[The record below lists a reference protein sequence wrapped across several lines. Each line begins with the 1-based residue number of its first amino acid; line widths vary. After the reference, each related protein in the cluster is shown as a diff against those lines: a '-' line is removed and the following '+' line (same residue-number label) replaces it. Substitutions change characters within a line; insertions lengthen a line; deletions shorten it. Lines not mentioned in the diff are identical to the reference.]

1 MQTSNR
7 FSFPRHF
14 AVLALAS
21 AIAAPVWAQ
30 QAQPSDASSQQA
42 QPAATD
48 SQSMPNSAAQPSQ
61 NYNQPLAQPKEGF
74 WGRVNPFASK
84 KWVRRTTDP
93 INDRLSELDSVN
105 ARNAQDIKDVDAR
118 AQAGIQKAQS
128 SADAANQTANS
139 ANNEAQTASNTAQ
152 QASGHVDH
160 LNSTVNGLDQYH
172 QVTDVEIRF
181 RSGSPALTADARTKL
196 DQLATTL
203 GSQNGYIVEM
213 EAHSPAAG
221 GTGIEY
227 SQRMAEAIERYL
239 VTQHQIPV
247 YRMHYVAL
255 GNAPMVP
262 AATTASGTPGTGDA
276 TSTTATADQDQKPVR
291 VRTSTVHVMLME
303 NSLAAQAEASPQS
316 APAAAGTEQP

>member
-1 MQTSNR
+1 MQTSNH
-7 FSFPRHF
+7 FPFPRHF

-30 QAQPSDASSQQA
+30 QAQPT
-42 QPAATD
+42 ATD
-48 SQSMPNSAAQPSQ
+48 SQSAPNSAAQPSP
-61 NYNQPLAQPKEGF
+61 NFSQPLSQPKEGF

-84 KWVRRTTDP
+84 KWVKRNTDP
-93 INDRLSELDSVN
+93 INDRLTELDEVN

-118 AQAGIQKAQS
+118 AQAGIRKAQA

-139 ANNEAQTASNTAQ
+139 ANNEAETANNTAQ

-172 QVTDVEIRF
+172 QVTEAEIQF
-181 RSGSPALTADARTKL
+181 RSGSPVLTADARAKL

-203 GSQNGYIVEM
+203 TGRNGYIVEM

-221 GTGIEY
+221 GAGIQS

-239 VTQHQIPV
+239 VTEHQIPV

-255 GNAPMVP
+255 GNAPITASTTGTP
-262 AATTASGTPGTGDA
+262 AAGDQ
-276 TSTTATADQDQKPVR
+276 QDQKPVR
-291 VRTSTVHVMLME
+291 VRTSTVHVMLMA
-303 NSLAAQAEASPQS
+303 NSLAAQADASPQS

>member
-1 MQTSNR
+1 
-7 FSFPRHF
+7 
-14 AVLALAS
+14 V
-21 AIAAPVWAQ
+21 
-30 QAQPSDASSQQA
+30 
-42 QPAATD
+42 
-48 SQSMPNSAAQPSQ
+48 
-61 NYNQPLAQPKEGF
+61 K
-74 WGRVNPFASK
+74 
-84 KWVRRTTDP
+84 RTTDP

-118 AQAGIQKAQS
+118 AQAGILKAQN
-128 SADAANQTANS
+128 SADAANQTANT
-139 ANNEAQTASNTAQ
+139 ANEQALNANNTAQ

-160 LNSTVNGLDQYH
+160 LNSTVNGIDQYH
-172 QVTDVEIRF
+172 PVTDVEIRF
-181 RSGSPALTADARTKL
+181 RSGSPALTADARAKL

-203 GSQNGYIVEM
+203 GTQNGYIVEM

-221 GTGIEY
+221 GTGIQS

-255 GNAPMVP
+255 GNAPVA
-262 AATTASGTPGTGDA
+262 AATTTGTGNAAA
-276 TSTTATADQDQKPVR
+276 TTGTGDQDQKPVR

-303 NSLAAQAEASPQS
+303 NSLAAQADAPPQS